1 MIVIDEYRLDV
12 IENIKEALEEG
23 DFYAK
28 VEVNDPVLTLPERN
42 KMLRKVIRR
51 VHYPTYKVKKR
62 IARKMANIA
71 SRTVNKK
78 VDIIGI
84 EKLDKVK
91 SGAIVTSNHF
101 SPIENSMV
109 RMIALREGKRYLPI
123 VIQETNVAMT
133 GMVGF
138 LMNYADTL
146 PISVGKR
153 YIKKFF
159 EPQIKKSLKRK
170 KFVLIYPEQ
179 EMWFNYRKPRPGKR
193 GPYYFAAK
201 NNVPVIS
208 CFVEMQDTDKKL
220 NDDFVDVKY
229 TTHIL
234 DVIYPDPN
242 KTVRANSI
250 EMRDK
255 DNELRRIAYENIY
268 GKKLDY
274 TFDSSDI
281 AGWIGHK
288 E

>member
-1 MIVIDEYRLDV
+1 MVIIDEYRLEV

-42 KMLRKVIRR
+42 RMLKKVVRR
-51 VHYPTYKVKKR
+51 NYYPIFKFKKR
-62 IARKMANIA
+62 ITRWGVNKASKM
-71 SRTVNKK
+71 VNKK
-78 VDIIGI
+78 TDIIGI

-91 SGAIVTSNHF
+91 GGAIITSNHF
-101 SPIENSMV
+101 SPIENAMV
-109 RMIALREGKRYLPI
+109 RMIALRDGKRYLPI
-123 VIQETNVAMT
+123 VIQETNVAMK
-133 GMVGF
+133 GLVGF
-138 LMNYADTL
+138 LMNHADTI

-159 EPQIKKSLKRK
+159 EPQIRKYLKKK

-208 CFVEMQDTDKKL
+208 VFVEMRDTDKKI
-220 NDDFVDVKY
+220 NDDFVDVEY

-234 DVIYPDPN
+234 GVLYPDPN
-242 KTVRANSI
+242 KTVRANSLALK
-250 EMRDK
+250 EQDDRMRK
-255 DNELRRIAYENIY
+255 EVYERIY

-274 TFDSSDI
+274 KFDSSDI
-281 AGWIGHK
+281 AGWISHK
-288 E
+288 